1 MSSLLSAHTRANSMR
16 GINRHREVGFML
28 RAIVAHH
35 KGNTQLARAFRRD
48 GHTDKAAGFAC
59 EEVDNLRSYFLC
71 RNHEITLV
79 FTVLVIHKND
89 HLSFA
94 NIVQNV
100 WNRI

>member
-1 MSSLLSAHTRANSMR
+1 M
-16 GINRHREVGFML
+16 GCINRYSEVGFVL

-35 KGNTQLARAFRRD
+35 KGDAQLARALRRD
-48 GHTDKAAGFAC
+48 GHTDKTAGFAR
-59 EEVDNLRSYFLC
+59 EEVDNLRSYFLR